1 MRAREQRLYSLVI
14 ATFVVLTLFLYRYH
28 DTFHFHIT
36 STPSDFQGVYEFK
49 PPFLSRNISYT
60 VVWPSLAGTG
70 ITQAEIEDK
79 FNRCTKV
86 SVSRYDECRHVH
98 ARSSSYWRS
107 VSKGSW
113 TADEDFKRMNLA
125 SECCAFNHTELMA
138 PAPRSELYPWERE
151 YLSLPPLYNLSDIA
165 SADRSVIDLLTDTSD
180 GSLTM
185 GSDVQFKILLFNGRG
200 ERKTSGGDSVWVW
213 LVSNELGAS
222 IAADV
227 VDNKDGSYTASTILP
242 WSGRVQV
249 KATISHHRELF
260 RINLYIQRLFTTSHW
275 FTAKFKNNAGSETT
289 PCSPLPFLP
298 GFPEPEVCNLTDVN
312 GFPWFCGKPVKKDL
326 LNCSDFVSSK
336 KLNSPGYYP
345 LTEAEEE
352 LILMSETKRPFM
364 IPNNIAIS
372 VLPAQNDTQLIPQ
385 PELPCSKR
393 NLSFTFEDINSSGFF
408 YNKTWRS
415 LACQL
420 PQVDR
425 EFLRTCLNN
434 TQMIIIGDSNSIRQM
449 DIITKMVG
457 CTEKIKKTQ
466 VTWHA
471 PWWCDVDSLGLSIKY
486 YPPKMPFYGS
496 MGEDLPNHV
505 LYSSVSQ
512 LDAIPADGKYLV
524 HLHHLLHLVPFHLSI
539 AEHRL
544 RLIRKAIERL
554 MARNPHVV
562 LVYQSA
568 FTSFDKGIK
577 NKPKI
582 SYFLLKLQ
590 REIFRDLGDRV
601 MFMFTWPMTIAAEN
615 SDRHPTI
622 ANKFTKFYMGHVCGR
637 W

>member
-1 MRAREQRLYSLVI
+1 
-14 ATFVVLTLFLYRYH
+14 
-28 DTFHFHIT
+28 
-36 STPSDFQGVYEFK
+36 
-49 PPFLSRNISYT
+49 
-60 VVWPSLAGTG
+60 TG

-79 FNRCTKV
+79 FNRCRRV
-86 SVSRYDECRHVH
+86 SVSRNSACRDVH
-98 ARSSSYWRS
+98 AVSSSYWRS
-107 VSKGSW
+107 VTKGSW
-113 TADEDFKRMNLA
+113 TDDEDFKRMNLA

-151 YLSLPPLYNLSDIA
+151 YLSLPPLYTLSDIA
-165 SADRSVIDLLTDTSD
+165 SADWSVINLLTNTSD
-180 GSLTM
+180 GSLTL
-185 GSDVQFKILLFNGRG
+185 GSEVAFKILLFNGRG

-213 LVSNELGAS
+213 LVTNELGAS

-227 VDNKDGSYTASTILP
+227 VDNKDGSYTATTVLP

-249 KATISHHRELF
+249 RATISHHRELF
-260 RINLYIQRLFTTSHW
+260 RTNLYIQRLFTTSHW

-336 KLNSPGYYP
+336 KLNVPSYFP

-352 LILMSETKRPFM
+352 LILISETNMEVIHMFKLT
-364 IPNNIAIS
+364 INSS
-372 VLPAQNDTQLIPQ
+372 VNVDEKDTQVVLKPD
-385 PELPCSKR
+385 LTCNKR
-393 NLSFTFEDINSSGFF
+393 NLSLTFDDINSSGFF

-415 LACQL
+415 LSCQL
-420 PQVDR
+420 PPVDK
-425 EFLRTCLNN
+425 EFLRTCLKN
-434 TQMIIIGDSNSIRQM
+434 TQMIIIGDSNSRKQM
-449 DIITKMVG
+449 DIMTQMVG
-457 CTEKIKKTQ
+457 CTEKIKRTQ

-471 PWWCDVDSLGLSIKY
+471 PLWCDVDSLGLSIKY

-496 MGEDLPNHV
+496 VGEDLPNHV

-524 HLHHLLHLVPFHLSI
+524 HLHHFLHLVPFHLSL

-554 MARNPHVV
+554 MARNPHVIV
-562 LVYQSA
+562 VYQSA
-568 FTSFDKGIK
+568 HTAIDKVIR
-577 NKPKI
+577 NKHKM
-582 SYFLLKLQ
+582 SGFLLDMQK
-590 REIFRDLGDRV
+590 EILRDLGDRV

-615 SDRHPTI
+615 TDGHPTVSDQ
-622 ANKFTKFYMGHVCGR
+622 FTKFYMGHVCGR